1 MRKDYEHRAENYIK
15 KHQNYKKWLA
25 FVLCVAIITGSITLY
40 VLNKPAA
47 AMTEEGAQSV
57 GLVMET
63 ADDDF
68 ESGLIEEMNQESE
81 DSGDDADAGDES
93 GDGDGNSDAEEV
105 TAEENATPGDDN
117 NSDDSIVENKDDS
130 EEKKAEE
137 EKTDEA
143 DKENTVESAASNGT
157 TVKEEEESDLAS
169 TASTEASDAASTASS
184 EMSTEAST
192 EASSIESL
200 EDYKDVIV
208 TVKYVDS
215 HDKEIAESKELS
227 ITDSFD
233 IKKDAK
239 NFEGYFFN
247 KAVIGDDEIV
257 KVEKETKE
265 FAASANSEEN
275 KDSASLL
282 TDVKDGTVEHY
293 IYKVTTADGEVR
305 ELEED
310 TELDLVYYPA
320 NTKTEFVYSDGDAK
334 VKVVLTKPDVF
345 PEGIE
350 LTVTEVERNTKGYNY
365 DAYLAALNSKAGE
378 IACDGGEED
387 AAAVEFDEKNT
398 VLLDIAFLL
407 DNVEYDLTDGTAS
420 VSIEYTN
427 NKISADLD
435 TDNSEEVTIVHLP
448 LTDEVKEKFD
458 STSEATSIS
467 ANDIQVEVF
476 DDGKV
481 DLGDSSDNV

>member
-1 MRKDYEHRAENYIK
+1 MRKAYEHRAENYIK

-68 ESGLIEEMNQESE
+68 ESGLIEEMNQEGD
-81 DSGDDADAGDES
+81 DSGDDTDDGSDES
-93 GDGDGNSDAEEV
+93 GNEEV
-105 TAEENATPGDDN
+105 EETTVEENATPDGEN

-130 EEKKAEE
+130 EEVKTEEAEKVE
-137 EKTDEA
+137 EA
-143 DKENTVESAASNGT
+143 DKENTADSAATNGT
-157 TVKEEEESDLAS
+157 TVKEEEEAESVLAS

-192 EASSIESL
+192 EASSIESI

-247 KAVIGDDEIV
+247 KAVIDDEEIV

-265 FAASANSEEN
+265 FAASAKGEEN

-282 TDVKDGTVEHY
+282 TDVNGETVEHA

-320 NTKTEFVYSDGDAK
+320 NTKTEFV
-334 VKVVLTKPDVF
+334 
-345 PEGIE
+345 
-350 LTVTEVERNTKGYNY
+350 
-365 DAYLAALNSKAGE
+365 
-378 IACDGGEED
+378 
-387 AAAVEFDEKNT
+387 
-398 VLLDIAFLL
+398 
-407 DNVEYDLTDGTAS
+407 
-420 VSIEYTN
+420 
-427 NKISADLD
+427 
-435 TDNSEEVTIVHLP
+435 
-448 LTDEVKEKFD
+448 
-458 STSEATSIS
+458 
-467 ANDIQVEVF
+467 
-476 DDGKV
+476 
-481 DLGDSSDNV
+481 